1 MSPTQPTRPALSSED
16 TESAVQQAFTLAILA
31 EYLETEASAALRE
44 LAASRVLP
52 AVLRVGG
59 VEALAR
65 AIANEA
71 GRLRSGVCE
80 SLSFDAAEE

>member
-1 MSPTQPTRPALSSED
+1 MSSMYPAPRALSPES
-16 TESAVQQAFTLAILA
+16 TESAIQQAFTLAILA

-65 AIANEA
+65 AIASEA
-71 GRLRSGVCE
+71 GRLRTAVSE
-80 SLSFDAAEE
+80 SISPDGEE